1 MLILYLLLLM
11 YMLYV
16 HLMQMLNLCG
26 AGRKSWKANF
36 WQTRPRPG
44 YGLTVPPPPRW
55 SRPGLANSPRRECE
69 PLSREDGHS

>member
-44 YGLTVPPPPRW
+44 YGLTSRLRRDGRGQASRTPPGGNA
-55 SRPGLANSPRRECE
+55 SL
-69 PLSREDGHS
+69 